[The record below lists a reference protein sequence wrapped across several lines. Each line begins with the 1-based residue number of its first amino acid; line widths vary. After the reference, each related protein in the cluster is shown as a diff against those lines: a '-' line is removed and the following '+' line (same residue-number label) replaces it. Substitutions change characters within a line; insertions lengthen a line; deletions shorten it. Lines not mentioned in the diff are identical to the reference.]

1 MDLTYN
7 KKQNFLEEKRM
18 YKIYEEKKKNNTFKI
33 IMTVIA
39 ATAAVVAF
47 VAALMLWKMHRKAD

>member
-1 MDLTYN
+1 
-7 KKQNFLEEKRM
+7 M

-39 ATAAVVAF
+39 ATAAGVAF
-47 VAALMLWKMHRKAD
+47 VAALMLWKKSY